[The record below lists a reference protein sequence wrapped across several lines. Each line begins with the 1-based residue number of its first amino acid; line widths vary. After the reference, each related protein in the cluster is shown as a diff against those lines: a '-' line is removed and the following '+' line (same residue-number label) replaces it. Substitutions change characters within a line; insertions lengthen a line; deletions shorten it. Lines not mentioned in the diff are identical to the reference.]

1 MSVFRC
7 PVCGL
12 PLQFA
17 EHEAACPNNH
27 RFDRARQ
34 GHINLLMS
42 QAAAARRHGDD
53 RPMVEARRRFLEQGH
68 YAPLM
73 ECIAGM
79 AVAFSPAAPVLLDAG
94 CGEGYYTE
102 AVAGALLAAGK
113 QPRIAAIDISK
124 DSAKAIARRPF
135 EKEVAVASAFALP
148 VPDGSCD
155 IILDIFAPCAEKE
168 FLRVLKPG
176 GVLLRA
182 VPLPRH
188 LMGLKSAI
196 YAMPYL
202 NNEVV
207 QALPGFESVGR
218 KDLCWNLHLDCQE
231 KIHDLFLMTPYYY
244 KTSAADQ
251 ARVAALDALDTE
263 LAFAVLADRKPL

>member
-1 MSVFRC
+1 MNIFCC
-7 PVCGL
+7 PVCGGIL
-12 PLQFA
+12 RFG
-17 EHEAACPNNH
+17 EREALCPAGH
-27 RFDRARQ
+27 RYDRARQ
-34 GHINLLMS
+34 GYVNLLRS

-53 RPMVEARRRFLEQGH
+53 RAMVEARRRFLGAGH

-73 ECIAGM
+73 ECLAGM
-79 AVAFSPAAPVLLDAG
+79 AVAFAPARPALLDVG

-102 AVAGALLAAGK
+102 AVALALAKAGK
-113 QPRIAAIDISK
+113 TPAVAAIDISK
-124 DSAKAIARRPF
+124 ESAKAIARRPF
-135 EKEVAVASAFALP
+135 AKEAAVASAFSLP
-148 VPDGSCD
+148 VLSESCD

-168 FLRVLKPG
+168 FLRVLRPG

-188 LMGLKSAI
+188 LWGLKAAI
-196 YAMPYL
+196 YETPYL
-202 NNEVV
+202 NGEVS

-218 KDLCWNLHLDCQE
+218 KDLCWELHLDSAE
-231 KIHDLFLMTPYYY
+231 KIQDLFMMTPYYY

-251 ARVAALDALDTE
+251 AKLAALGALDTE